1 MRGMLNR
8 LLHSLAR
15 ISPGATTVRPRIHR
29 WRGVRVG
36 ASVFIGEDVYI
47 ENEFPNC
54 VEIQDNVQISIRAII
69 IAHTRGP
76 GRVIIE
82 RDAFVGPNSVIIAGA
97 DRTVRIGR
105 GAVVSAGSVITRSV
119 PAGLYVSPPPVRAVA
134 RVSVP
139 LPVATSMREFLAGL
153 APIRRADGD
162 DPRE

>member
-15 ISPGATTVRPRIHR
+15 ISPGATTVRPCIHR

-36 ASVFIGEDVYI
+36 ADVFIGEDVYI
-47 ENEFPNC
+47 ENEFPDC
-54 VEIQDNVQISIRAII
+54 VEIQENVQISIRAII

-105 GAVVSAGSVITRSV
+105 GAVVGAGSVITRSV
-119 PAGLYVSPPPVRAVA
+119 PPGLYVSPPAPKAVA
-134 RVSVP
+134 RVRVP
-139 LPVATSMREFLAGL
+139 LPVAKSMGEFLAGL
-153 APIRRADGD
+153 APIRRRD
-162 DPRE
+162 DAGSQE